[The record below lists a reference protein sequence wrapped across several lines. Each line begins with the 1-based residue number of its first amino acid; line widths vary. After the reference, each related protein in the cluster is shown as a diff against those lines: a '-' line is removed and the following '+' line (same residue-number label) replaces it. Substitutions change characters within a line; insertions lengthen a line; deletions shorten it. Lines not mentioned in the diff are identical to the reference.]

1 MQECA
6 RCRRIFQPTEAG
18 DVLCPLCRAEV
29 RAQQERQ
36 IVRSRPPLSF
46 WLKSPT
52 AQIIAIN
59 TVIFLA
65 VCVSDHALTPRTGT
79 LVRWGANFGP
89 LTLNGQWWRLLSSAF
104 LHAGVLHL
112 ALNMWAFL
120 NLGVL
125 AEVLFGRRVFVC
137 LYLFCALG
145 GSVGSVWWHADVV
158 GVGASGAV
166 FGVAGAL
173 LTALAFQRN
182 RRMRA
187 AMRGHLTSI
196 AIFVFYNIAFGVAAA
211 HVDNAAHLGGLITG
225 AILGVLLPSGQRER
239 AEEEE
244 SAAIAG
250 DTQATPAPSATASKR
265 AGVLRS
271 WMAFAVVGILLLA
284 LFSSARHKQQDATSL
299 RSALRAWRSGD
310 QERAIQQFG
319 RILERQPNFAEGHF
333 MLGRIYME
341 RNDLDNALR
350 EFRRTVELKPQFV
363 EGQSQLC
370 AVYTRKRSL
379 NEALPYCRQAVSL
392 DPSSPDRS
400 YNLGLV
406 QMALRDFGGAVT
418 SFEKAAEA
426 RPDAVDE
433 NYELALAL
441 FLNGEKQKAMAQA
454 EKVVRL
460 DPNHARARELLNE
473 LKAQRK

>member
-137 LYLFCALG
+137 LYLVCALG

-158 GVGASGAV
+158 GVGASGAI

-187 AMRGHLTSI
+187 AMRGHMTSI
-196 AIFVFYNIAFGVAAA
+196 AIFVFYNIAFGAAAA
-211 HVDNAAHLGGLITG
+211 HVDNAAHLGGLVAG
-225 AILGVLLPSGQRER
+225 AILGVLLPSGLRER
-239 AEEEE
+239 PAEGE

-250 DTQATPAPSATASKR
+250 APQATPGPMR

-271 WMAFAVVGILLLA
+271 WMAFAVVGILLFA
-284 LFSSARHKQQDATSL
+284 LFSAARHKQQDAISL

-310 QERAIQQFG
+310 QEHAIEQF
-319 RILERQPNFAEGHF
+319 RRVLERQPNLAEGHY
-333 MLGRIYME
+333 MLGQIYMD

-350 EFRRTVELKPQFV
+350 EFQRTVELKPQFV
-363 EGQSQLC
+363 EAQSQLC
-370 AVYTRKRSL
+370 AVYIKKRL
-379 NEALPYCRQAVSL
+379 PNGALPYCQQAVSL
-392 DPSSPDRS
+392 DPSNPDRR

-406 QMALRDFGGAVT
+406 QMALRDFSAAVA

-426 RPDAVDE
+426 RPNSVDE

-454 EKVVRL
+454 EKVLRI

>member
-1 MQECA
+1 M
-6 RCRRIFQPTEAG
+6 
-18 DVLCPLCRAEV
+18 LCPLCRAEV

-65 VCVSDHALTPRTGT
+65 VCISGRAIEPRTGT
-79 LVRWGANFGP
+79 LIRWGANFGP

-187 AMRGHLTSI
+187 AMRGHMTSI
-196 AIFVFYNIAFGVAAA
+196 AIFVFYNIAFGAAAA
-211 HVDNAAHLGGLITG
+211 HVDNAAHLGGLVAG
-225 AILGVLLPSGQRER
+225 AILGVLLPSGLRER
-239 AEEEE
+239 AAEEE
-244 SAAIAG
+244 SAAIADG
-250 DTQATPAPSATASKR
+250 AQSTAAPGPMR

-271 WMAFAVVGILLLA
+271 WMAFGVVGILLFV
-284 LFSSARHKQQDATSL
+284 LFSAARHKQQDAISL

-310 QERAIQQFG
+310 QEQALQLLG
-319 RILERQPNFAEGHF
+319 RVLEHRPNFAEGHY
-333 MLGRIYME
+333 MLGRIYLD
-341 RNDLDNALR
+341 RNDLDNSLR
-350 EFRRTVELKPQFV
+350 EFKRTAELSPSFV
-363 EGQSQLC
+363 EAQGQLC
-370 AVYTRKRSL
+370 AVYIRKRL
-379 NEALPYCRQAVSL
+379 PNDALPYCQKAVSL
-392 DPSSPDRS
+392 DPENPDRR

-406 QMALRDFGGAVT
+406 QLALRDFSGAVT

-426 RPDAVDE
+426 RPDSVDE

-454 EKVVRL
+454 EKVLRI

-473 LKAQRK
+473 LKGRRK